1 MAFCGLCLLKGG
13 MWCVSS
19 RICSPDPVG
28 NTDLGAAGQV
38 KDTSGTL
45 LWSNKSFLLV
55 VFKILKVPMLFAL
68 LTSYK
73 LGKEN

>member
-13 MWCVSS
+13 MWCVAS

-38 KDTSGTL
+38 KNSSGTL
-45 LWSNKSFLLV
+45 LWPNKSFLV
-55 VFKILKVPMLFAL
+55 ILKNLKVSMLFAL
-68 LTSYK
+68 LTSCK
-73 LGKEN
+73 IGKEN